1 MIVDGLR
8 RCSDTRE
15 NQDEKPGRQM
25 ITFLIVANLC
35 MYLWETVEA
44 KESKG
49 YYPRKD
55 YYGEAFWTIVSHMT
69 QPLCIFYRFHAAVAL
84 VDIWSSAYRPGSHH

>member
-15 NQDEKPGRQM
+15 NQDEKPGRQAV
-25 ITFLIVANLC
+25 TFLILANLF
-35 MYLWETVEA
+35 MYIWETGETKA
-44 KESKG
+44 QTYE
-49 YYPRKD
+49 PRKL
-55 YYGEAFWTIVSHMT
+55 YYGDEFWTVVGHMT